1 MLWERDDSSCSD
13 GLSGPRV
20 TNAEAWIILLE
31 LTTWQSF
38 QRQAIDGVRV
48 FPKLSA
54 RISSHKNELTH
65 DIIRMLH
72 QRTKIAQSLQSS
84 SVCARVPDSVR
95 PGLVVQIL
103 YYQDVDGQVFEIH
116 GRRFSLPGRYI
127 IFLIGL
133 DYSCLESVIGLLQLS
148 KKVGRWSPLPHRF
161 KSNRS

>member
-13 GLSGPRV
+13 GTSGPWV
-20 TNAEAWIILLE
+20 TNAEALIILLE

-38 QRQAIDGVRV
+38 QRQASDGVRV

-84 SVCARVPDSVR
+84 SVCTKVPDSVR
-95 PGLVVQIL
+95 PGFVVQII
-103 YYQDVDGQVFEIH
+103 YYQDVDGKYSKSTGAGFLSQDATSY
-116 GRRFSLPGRYI
+116 FS
-127 IFLIGL
+127 
-133 DYSCLESVIGLLQLS
+133 
-148 KKVGRWSPLPHRF
+148 
-161 KSNRS
+161 